1 MGPRERGLQLGRGM
15 RTTIYKTVVL
25 PAPAP
30 RLYEMYMDSETH
42 GEFTG
47 APAKIS
53 EEPGSA
59 FEAFGGLLL
68 GTTLQVIKHRLIVQS
83 WRSVN
88 FVDEDPDSTLIITFT
103 AEDDGDGRIDLL
115 HLDVPENDY
124 QGVSGGW
131 ESRYFTPWL
140 DYLQSQDE

>member
-1 MGPRERGLQLGRGM
+1 M
-15 RTTIYKTVVL
+15 RSTIYKTFVL
-25 PAPAP
+25 PAAAST
-30 RLYEMYMDSETH
+30 LFDMYLDSEVH
-42 GEFTG
+42 GAFTG

-53 EEPGSA
+53 EEPGSS

-68 GTTLQVIKHRLIVQS
+68 GSMLQVIKPRLIVQS

-88 FVDEDPDSTLIITFT
+88 FADEDPDSTLIISFT
-103 AEDDGDGRIDLL
+103 PEEDGDGRIDLV
-115 HLDVPENDY
+115 HLDVPESDF

-140 DYLQSQDE
+140 SYLQNQP

>member
-1 MGPRERGLQLGRGM
+1 M
-15 RTTIYKTVVL
+15 RSTIFKTVVL
-25 PAPAP
+25 PASAET
-30 RLYEMYMDSETH
+30 LYDMYMDPEIH
-42 GEFTG
+42 GAFTG

-53 EEPGSA
+53 DVAGSA

-68 GTTLQVIKHRLIVQS
+68 GTMLQVVKPRLIVQS

-88 FVDEDPDSTLIITFT
+88 FAVEDQDSTLIISFT
-103 AEDDGDGRIDLL
+103 PEADGDGRIDLV

-140 DYLQSQDE
+140 SYLQDQT

>member
-1 MGPRERGLQLGRGM
+1 M

-25 PAPAP
+25 PAPASV
-30 RLYEMYMDSETH
+30 LYEMYMDSRVH

-53 EEPGSA
+53 EEAGSA

-68 GTTLQVIKHRLIVQS
+68 GTTLQVIKPRLIVQS

-88 FVDEDPDSTLIITFT
+88 FAKDDPDSTLIISFT
-103 AEDDGDGRIDLL
+103 QEDDDDAGRIDLV
-115 HLDVPENDY
+115 HLDVPENDF

-131 ESRYFTPWL
+131 ESRYFSPWL
-140 DYLQSQDE
+140 EYLQNR

>member
-1 MGPRERGLQLGRGM
+1 
-15 RTTIYKTVVL
+15 
-25 PAPAP
+25 
-30 RLYEMYMDSETH
+30 MYLNAEEH
-42 GEFTG
+42 AAFTG

-53 EEPGSA
+53 HEPGSA

-68 GTTLQVIKHRLIVQS
+68 GTVLQVIKPRLIVQS

-88 FVDEDPDSTLIITFT
+88 FADDDPDSTLILTFT
-103 AEDDGDGRIDLL
+103 PEEDGDGRVDLL
-115 HLDVPENDY
+115 HLDVPENDF

-140 DYLQSQDE
+140 SYLQNK

>member
-1 MGPRERGLQLGRGM
+1 M
-15 RTTIYKTVVL
+15 RTTIYTSVAL
-25 PAPAP
+25 PASAAE
-30 RLYEMYMDSETH
+30 LFGMYMDPQIH
-42 GEFTG
+42 AAFTG

-68 GTTLQVIKHRLIVQS
+68 GTTLQVVKYRLIVQS

-88 FVDEDPDSTLIITFT
+88 FAEDDPDSTLIISFT
-103 AEDDGDGRIDLL
+103 AEEDGDGRIDLV
-115 HLDVPENDY
+115 HLDVPESDY

-140 DYLQSQDE
+140 AYLQERA

>member
-1 MGPRERGLQLGRGM
+1 M
-15 RTTIYKTVVL
+15 RNTIFKTVVL
-25 PAPAP
+25 PAPAET
-30 RLYEMYMDSETH
+30 LYDMYMDPEIH
-42 GEFTG
+42 GAFTG

-53 EEPGSA
+53 EVAGSP

-68 GTTLQVIKHRLIVQS
+68 GTMLQVVKPRLIVQS

-88 FVDEDPDSTLIITFT
+88 FAEEDPDSTLIISFT
-103 AEDDGDGRIDLL
+103 PEVDGEGRIDLV
-115 HLDVPENDY
+115 HLDVPEDDY

-140 DYLQSQDE
+140 SYLQDQT